1 LVAFECAGGFV
12 LGLGIVVASD
22 RRRTTLTVK
31 TPLTSADSLDRV
43 DTIRL
48 GDVALDPST
57 FRETRLR
64 R

>member
-1 LVAFECAGGFV
+1 
-12 LGLGIVVASD
+12 LGIVVASD
-22 RRRTTLTVK
+22 RRRGTLTIR
-31 TPLTSADSLDRV
+31 TPLASVDSLDQV